1 MTNVF
6 KRREFLATS
15 LAAGTFLGSGDL
27 SVFRGLRPVSA
38 AELKRSK
45 DIVSLQSDIEPIVRL
60 LEETP
65 REDVLGVFAKRIQN
79 GLSYTE
85 VLAALQLAGV
95 RNVEPRPSV
104 GHKFHTVLAVN
115 STHLASLS
123 SPPETRW
130 LPLFWGLDYFKS
142 AAARD
147 VRERGDWTM
156 QPVDESAVPPAHK
169 ANRQFQTAMENWDLA
184 AADAAVA
191 QLARSAGANEVY
203 EMMFRYG
210 ARDFRSIGHKAIF
223 VANSRRTLQCIGWRH
238 AEPILR
244 SLTYALLMHED
255 GNPKDRDADADKPWR
270 RNLKL
275 VQTIREDWRNGNA
288 DRDATEEL
296 VAHLRTATHEEAC
309 DQIVKQLN
317 AGVSPQSV
325 WDGLFVFAGE
335 LLMRQPG
342 IVALHANTTSNALA
356 YAYRTS
362 GNDETRRLM
371 TLQNAAFLTMFRD
384 AMQSRGRIKE
394 VTIDELTSAAGEI
407 KKTSVEDIFA
417 ELGREPMDA
426 ARMTLAHMQH
436 TQSPHELI
444 DAARVLIYRKSRD
457 AHDYKFSSAVLEDF
471 YNVSPEWRNVF
482 LASNVFELKS
492 STTPDSDLVA
502 RTQAAFS

>member
-1 MTNVF
+1 MSNVL
-6 KRREFLATS
+6 KRREFLASS

-38 AELKRSK
+38 AELKRSQ

-65 REDVLGVFAKRIQN
+65 REDVLGVFAKQIQN

-123 SPPETRW
+123 SPQETRW

-142 AAARD
+142 AADRD

-169 ANRQFQTAMENWDLA
+169 ASRQFQTAMESWDVS

-270 RNLKL
+270 RNQKL
-275 VQTIREDWRNGNA
+275 VQTIREDWRNGKA

-296 VAHLRTATHEEAC
+296 VAHLRTASHEEAC
-309 DQIVKQLN
+309 DLVVKQLN

-394 VTIDELTSAAGEI
+394 VTIDELTSTADDVQRTG
-407 KKTSVEDIFA
+407 VEDIFA

-492 STTPDSDLVA
+492 STVPDSDLVA

>member
-1 MTNVF
+1 MTNSF
-6 KRREFLATS
+6 KRREFLASS
-15 LAAGTFLGSGDL
+15 LAAGTFLGSSDL
-27 SVFRGLRPVSA
+27 SVFRGLGAVSA

-45 DIVSLQSDIEPIVRL
+45 ETVALQPDIEPIVRL

-65 REDVLGVFAKRIQN
+65 REDVLGVFAKRIQS

-85 VLAALQLAGV
+85 VVAALQLAAV

-123 SPPETRW
+123 SPPDTRW

-147 VRERGDWTM
+147 VEERGDWSM
-156 QPVDESAVPPAHK
+156 PPVDESALPPAHK
-169 ANRQFQTAMENWDLA
+169 AMRQFQTAMENWDES

-191 QLARSAGANEVY
+191 QLARTAGANEVY
-203 EMMFRYG
+203 EKMFRYG

-270 RNLKL
+270 RNLEL
-275 VQTIREDWRNGNA
+275 VQTIREDWRNGTA

-296 VAHLRTATHEEAC
+296 VTHLRTASHEDAC
-309 DQIVKQLN
+309 DQVVKLLN

-356 YAYRTS
+356 YAYRSS

-384 AMQSRGRIKE
+384 AMKSRGRIKE
-394 VTIDELTSAAGEI
+394 VTIEDLTKVTGERSKAG
-407 KKTSVEDIFA
+407 VDDIFA
-417 ELGREPMDA
+417 TLGREPMDA
-426 ARMTLAHMQH
+426 ARMTLAHLEH
-436 TQSPHELI
+436 SQSPYEVI